1 MTRSFRSLGLGA
13 ALALVIAG
21 GIGTLPQT
29 AQAINPTST
38 AAINV
43 EADAVILHG
52 YDPVA
57 YFTMGKPTKGN
68 AKYRTTYRGA
78 VYHFASQANRA
89 KFLADPVHYAPQF
102 GGFCAMGVALGKKLD
117 VDPTVFKVV
126 DGRLYLNVNADVF
139 KKWSEDVP
147 GNIARAEAN
156 WPAIKDKAPSAL

>member
-1 MTRSFRSLGLGA
+1 MIFSIRTLSLSA
-13 ALALVIAG
+13 ALAVVLAG
-21 GIGTLPQT
+21 AAATVPQT
-29 AQAINPTST
+29 AFAIDNNST
-38 AAINV
+38 ATINV
-43 EADAVILHG
+43 EQGGVILHG

-57 YFTMGKPTKGN
+57 YFTVGKPTKGD

-78 VYHFASQANRA
+78 VYYFASKANRA
-89 KFLADPVHYAPQF
+89 KFLADPAHYAPQY

-117 VDPTVFKVV
+117 VDPMAFKVV
-126 DGRLYLNVNADVF
+126 NGRLYLNVNQDVF